1 MPEHPR
7 RAAKSCS
14 VLTVTILE
22 VATAARGDG
31 QVQVELRGELDLS
44 TVAKVEEE
52 LRRVEGDGPPL
63 VVLDLSG
70 LSFLDSSGLR
80 CLVRA
85 DERARETGRRF
96 VLVRGPD
103 AVQKDFE
110 ITRLEE
116 RLEIVDDA
124 SELGDGA

>member
-1 MPEHPR
+1 M
-7 RAAKSCS
+7 
-14 VLTVTILE
+14 TILE

-31 QVQVELRGELDLS
+31 QVHIELRGELDLS
-44 TVAKVEEE
+44 TVGKVEDE
-52 LRRVEGDGPPL
+52 LRRVEADAPPL

-80 CLVRA
+80 CVVRA
-85 DERARETGRRF
+85 DERARDKGRRL
-96 VLVRGPD
+96 VLVRGPN
-103 AVQKDFE
+103 AVQKVFE

-116 RLEIVDDA
+116 RLEIVKDA

>member
-1 MPEHPR
+1 
-7 RAAKSCS
+7 
-14 VLTVTILE
+14 VTILE

-31 QVQVELRGELDLS
+31 EVHVELRGELDLS
-44 TVAKVEEE
+44 TVGKVEEE
-52 LRRVEGDGPPL
+52 LDRVEPGAPPI

-70 LSFLDSSGLR
+70 LTFLDSSGLR
-80 CLVRA
+80 CVVRA
-85 DERARETGRRF
+85 DERAKEAGRRL

-103 AVQKDFE
+103 AVQKVFE

-124 SELGDGA
+124 SEVAGSG

>member
-1 MPEHPR
+1 
-7 RAAKSCS
+7 
-14 VLTVTILE
+14 VTILE

-31 QVQVELRGELDLS
+31 EVQIELRGELDLS
-44 TVAKVEEE
+44 TVGKVEEE
-52 LRRVEGDGPPL
+52 LRRVEGDAPQV

-85 DERARETGRRF
+85 DERARDAGRRL

-103 AVQKDFE
+103 AVQKVFE

-116 RLEIVDDA
+116 RLDMVDDA
-124 SELGDGA
+124 SELDDPPSRGAGGNA

>member
-1 MPEHPR
+1 
-7 RAAKSCS
+7 
-14 VLTVTILE
+14 
-22 VATAARGDG
+22 
-31 QVQVELRGELDLS
+31 
-44 TVAKVEEE
+44 
-52 LRRVEGDGPPL
+52 VEGNAPQV

-85 DERARETGRRF
+85 DERAKEASRRL

-103 AVQKDFE
+103 AVQKVFE

-116 RLEIVDDA
+116 RLHIVDDA
-124 SELGDGA
+124 SELGDSPSRGAGGDA

>member
-1 MPEHPR
+1 M
-7 RAAKSCS
+7 
-14 VLTVTILE
+14 TILE

-31 QVQVELRGELDLS
+31 QVQIELRGELDLS
-44 TVAKVEEE
+44 TVGKVEEE
-52 LRRVEGDGPPL
+52 LRRVEGDSPKV

-85 DERARETGRRF
+85 DERAKESGMRF
-96 VLVRGPD
+96 VLVRGPA
-103 AVQKDFE
+103 AVQKVFE

-124 SELGDGA
+124 SELDGGGA